1 MARVQDYTDTINLIQ
16 AVLATTAQQY
26 APQYLQNPELAE
38 NLARQIADA
47 ITAAENSDLNQPR
60 PPDQGLAELAGIG
73 PDAADTMGETRIP
86 MTVPAYDDS
95 VRSERLLAVG
105 DLYNIYN
112 FEKIGLFHA
121 LLKLQDLF
129 KTGQLRLSDGEGAFR
144 LYQFDRRQ
152 LLRYTHRDRMQA
164 YQRVFGYTKT
174 EPFPG
179 AQPNREFHRL
189 LVNFMTQV
197 ARYFRDKRISEVIR
211 PQSDRGTFG
220 SVAVVRRAGL
230 DLRDNLKNASY
241 GHISVL
247 RIEVMQLL
255 EEAFAILGAQDILN
269 MFGADNVWDVID
281 DVLRRYLHRPEV
293 HASARSRM
301 ADAGRD
307 VIRWLAQ
314 PHILNDSRIEF
325 EVMLHDIAD
334 EAEEWLTS
342 AESLGV
348 ARPQIVGPGRMRVNP
363 YPLPATA
370 APAPPPARANGSR
383 GGQREI
389 LEELGGAW

>member
-1 MARVQDYTDTINLIQ
+1 MARLQDYQDTINLIQ
-16 AVLATTAQQY
+16 AVLATTAEQY

-47 ITAAENSDLNQPR
+47 IENAEISDAGMPI
-60 PPDQGLAELAGIG
+60 PADQGLAELAGIG
-73 PDAADTMGETRIP
+73 PGAAATIGETRIP
-86 MTVPAYDDS
+86 MAVSAYDDA
-95 VRSERLLAVG
+95 VRSERILAVG
-105 DLYNIYN
+105 DLYYLYN
-112 FEKIGLFHA
+112 YEKIGVFHA
-121 LLKLQDLF
+121 LLKMQDLF

-179 AQPNREFHRL
+179 AQPNRDFHRL
-189 LVNFMTQV
+189 LIHFMTQV

-230 DLRDNLKNASY
+230 DLRDNLKNSSY
-241 GHISVL
+241 GHINVL
-247 RIEVMQLL
+247 RVEVMQLL
-255 EEAFAILGAQDILN
+255 EEAFAILGASDIRN
-269 MFGADNVWDVID
+269 MLGADNVWDVIED
-281 DVLRRYLHRPEV
+281 ILRRYLHRPEV

-348 ARPQIVGPGRMRVNP
+348 ARPQSVGPTRMRVSP
-363 YPLPATA
+363 YPLPPAS
-370 APAPPPARANGSR
+370 APAPGPVRANGNGRRQS
-383 GGQREI
+383 ELI
-389 LEELGGAW
+389 EELGEAW